1 MAGVVEELN
10 ELVRRETTERVTL
23 KKAFE
28 FAEKLIVLGKMTLEE
43 ISVACELPLEK
54 VRELAANI
62 SAQPKESN

>member
-10 ELVRRETTERVTL
+10 ELVRQDTTISNMINMA
-23 KKAFE
+23 KKLLVDGGMSI
-28 FAEKLIVLGKMTLEE
+28 EK
-43 ISVACELPLEK
+43 ISSLCELPLEK

>member
-10 ELVRRETTERVTL
+10 ELVRQYTTISNMINMA
-23 KKAFE
+23 K
-28 FAEKLIVLGKMTLEE
+28 KLIVLGKMTLEE